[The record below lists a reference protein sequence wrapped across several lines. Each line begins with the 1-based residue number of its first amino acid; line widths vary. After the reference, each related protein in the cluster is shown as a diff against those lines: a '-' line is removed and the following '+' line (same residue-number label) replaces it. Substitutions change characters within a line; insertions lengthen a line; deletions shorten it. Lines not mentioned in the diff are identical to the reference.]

1 MLETIFININMK
13 FGILSNPQRKGLSKG
28 LIELANFILIALFF
42 GQFITK
48 DIIWWAL
55 FIGLILSITFYL
67 SALKLLRYTY

>member
-1 MLETIFININMK
+1 MK
-13 FGILSNPQRKGLSKG
+13 FEILSNPQRKGLGRG

-55 FIGLILSITFYL
+55 FISLILSITFYL